1 MKIATFLTDD
11 EADSLHFDAEDLA
24 PLKQAFPKATI
35 RHHQTS
41 ATFLEDAKDVD
52 IVLTWHFEAD
62 WYRGFPDLTAIYTPA
77 AGGDWVAEDPSGS
90 IPVIHGSFHGPILAE
105 SLLSA
110 LLFMNHRMPAM
121 IRNHQARQWDRKL
134 QGGTRLLAT
143 QTILIIGM
151 GNIGSY
157 CANLLRPLA
166 GKIIG
171 VRQQAD
177 ENTKG
182 VSDLPQLLP
191 NADHVILLLPG
202 IEETNRFMNKERL
215 AQMKQG
221 SYIYNFGRGNS
232 LHAED
237 LIPALDCIAGAFLD
251 VTEIEPLPADS
262 ALWKHEKVF
271 ITPHS
276 SCMYEDYT
284 ERYMREVISQ
294 MTRNSKGLL
303 Q

>member
-1 MKIATFLTDD
+1 MKIATFLSDD
-11 EADSLHFDAEDLA
+11 EADSLHFDAEDLTS
-24 PLKQAFPKATI
+24 LKKAFPKATI
-35 RHHQTS
+35 THHQTPV
-41 ATFLEDAKDVD
+41 TFLEDAKDVD

-62 WYRGFPDLTAIYTPA
+62 WYKNFPNLSVIYTPA
-77 AGGDWVAEDPSGS
+77 AGGDWVADDPQAN
-90 IPVIHGSFHGPILAE
+90 IPIIHGTFHGPILGE

-121 IRNHQARQWDRKL
+121 IRNHQTRQWDRKL

-143 QTILIIGM
+143 QSILIIGM
-151 GNIGSY
+151 GNIGVY
-157 CANLLRPLA
+157 CAKLLAPLA
-166 GKIIG
+166 REIIG

-202 IEETNRFMNKERL
+202 KEETNRFMNKERL

-232 LHAED
+232 LHTED
-237 LIPALDCIAGAFLD
+237 LIPALDRLAGAFLD
-251 VTEIEPLPADS
+251 VTEIEPLPTDS
-262 ALWKHEKVF
+262 ALWEHEKVF

-284 ERYMREVISQ
+284 ERYMMEVISL
-294 MTRNSKGLL
+294 MTRSSKEL
-303 Q
+303 

>member
-1 MKIATFLTDD
+1 MKIATLLNDD
-11 EADSLHFDAEDLA
+11 DADSLHFDADDLL
-24 PLKQAFPKATI
+24 PLKRAFPDATI
-35 RHHQTS
+35 THHQTS
-41 ATFLEDAKDVD
+41 ASFLEGAKDVD
-52 IVLTWHFEAD
+52 IVLTWHFEVD
-62 WYRGFPDLTAIYTPA
+62 WYQDFPNLTAVYTPA
-77 AGGDWVAEDPSGS
+77 AGGDWVAADPRGLV
-90 IPVIHGSFHGPILAE
+90 PVIHGSFHGPILAE

-121 IRNHQARQWDRKL
+121 IRNHQARGWDRKL

-157 CANLLRPLA
+157 CAKLFAPLA
-166 GKIIG
+166 KEIIG
-171 VRQQAD
+171 VRQQPD

-182 VSDLPQLLP
+182 VADLPQLLP
-191 NADHVILLLPG
+191 EADHVILLLPG
-202 IEETNRFMNKERL
+202 TAETNRFMHTQRL
-215 AQMKQG
+215 AHMKLG

-232 LHAED
+232 LHATD
-237 LIPALDCIAGAFLD
+237 LIPALDRLAGAFLD
-251 VTEIEPLPADS
+251 VTEEEPLPKDS
-262 ALWKHEKVF
+262 PLWEHEKVF

-284 ERYMREVISQ
+284 ERYMQEVIAQ
-294 MTRNSKGLL
+294 MTRALE